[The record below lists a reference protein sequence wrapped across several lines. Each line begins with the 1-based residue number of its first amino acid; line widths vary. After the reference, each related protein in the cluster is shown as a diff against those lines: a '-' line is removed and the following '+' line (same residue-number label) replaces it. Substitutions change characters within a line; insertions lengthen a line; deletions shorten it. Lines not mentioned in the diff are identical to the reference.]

1 MEVRGGERVREKR
14 RVEAG
19 EGEWGGGGGGGG
31 DWKCLYD
38 EHTQMID
45 SNRPLSF
52 SASWVFT
59 NSEAVCILGSSSCQS
74 QKTTDREEKHERQ
87 QGQKVS

>member
-1 MEVRGGERVREKR
+1 MEVRGGERMRENGGWR
-14 RVEAG
+14 QGR
-19 EGEWGGGGGGGG
+19 GGGRN
-31 DWKCLYD
+31 WKCLYD
-38 EHTQMID
+38 EHKQMIN

-87 QGQKVS
+87 QRQVS